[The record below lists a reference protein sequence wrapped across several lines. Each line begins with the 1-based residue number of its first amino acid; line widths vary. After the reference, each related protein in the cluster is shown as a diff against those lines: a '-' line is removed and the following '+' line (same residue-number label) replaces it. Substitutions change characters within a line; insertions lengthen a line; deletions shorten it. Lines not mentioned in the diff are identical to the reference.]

1 MQVSC
6 LLSFSDMISW
16 IVTGGVGCG
25 KSSLT
30 GSLCA
35 HVPQA
40 RCFSADAAVG
50 RILERPV
57 VHSALVSAFG
67 PQVMTVQDG
76 RPAVDRSVLREIVFQ
91 DEQARLKLEAIT
103 HPAVLA
109 ELEAA
114 RKAAR
119 EEGAELF
126 LAEVPLYYEIGGTV
140 EADLVIVVAASRT
153 IQARRLMERRG
164 LGEAMIESILRSQWP
179 IEAKLERADTVIWN
193 EGDLAAL
200 EAQALT
206 LVRQFRQA

>member
-1 MQVSC
+1 
-6 LLSFSDMISW
+6 MISW

-30 GSLCA
+30 DRLRA
-35 HVPQA
+35 HIPQV
-40 RCFSADAAVG
+40 RCFSSDEAVG
-50 RILERPV
+50 RILELPV
-57 VHSALVSAFG
+57 VQAALVGAFG
-67 PQVMTVQDG
+67 PQVMTEQDG
-76 RPAVDRSVLREIVFQ
+76 RPVVNRPVMREIVFQ
-91 DEQARLKLEAIT
+91 DEKSRLKLEAIT

-109 ELEAA
+109 DLEAA

-119 EEGAELF
+119 EGGAELF

-153 IQARRLMERRG
+153 MQVRRLMERRG
-164 LGEAMIESILRSQWP
+164 LDEAMIEHILRSQWP

-193 EGDLAAL
+193 EGDLTAL

-206 LVRQFRQA
+206 LVRQFRLA

>member
-1 MQVSC
+1 
-6 LLSFSDMISW
+6 MISW

-30 GSLCA
+30 EKLCA
-35 HVPQA
+35 HIPQA
-40 RCFSADAAVG
+40 RLFSADEAVG
-50 RILERPV
+50 RVLELPV
-57 VHSALVSAFG
+57 VHAALVSALG

-76 RPAVDRSVLREIVFQ
+76 RPVVNRAVVREIVFK
-91 DEQARLKLEAIT
+91 DEKARLKLEAIT

-109 ELEAA
+109 DLEAA
-114 RKAAR
+114 RKAAS
-119 EEGAELF
+119 EGGAELF

-153 IQARRLMERRG
+153 MQARRLMERRG
-164 LGEAMIESILRSQWP
+164 LDEAMIEPILRSQWP

-193 EGDLAAL
+193 EGDLTAL

-206 LVRQFRQA
+206 LVRQFRPA

>member
-16 IVTGGVGCG
+16 IVTGGVACG
-25 KSSLT
+25 KSALT
-30 GSLCA
+30 ERLCA
-35 HVPQA
+35 HLPQA
-40 RCFSADAAVG
+40 RSFSADAAVA
-50 RILERPV
+50 RILELPV
-57 VHSALVSAFG
+57 VQSALAAAFG
-67 PQVMTVQDG
+67 PQVLAQADG
-76 RPAVDRSVLREIVFQ
+76 RTVADRAVLRQLVFQ
-91 DEQARLKLEAIT
+91 DEQARLRLEAIT

-109 ELEAA
+109 DLEAA

-119 EEGAELF
+119 EGGAELF

-153 IQARRLMERRG
+153 MQARRLMERRG
-164 LGEAMIESILRSQWP
+164 LDSAMIERILRSQWP